1 MTVRERPGRSGMRL
15 PRDSQL
21 ETHYWEAYMQK
32 VIVAVAILA
41 MAATSASAL
50 ALKPGV
56 SIGQYYNFENL
67 YDGDDLTDVGSGW
80 YLDASNGYAIERSDS
95 VAFTAAA
102 GDIYLGD
109 NWGVLRLNSL
119 GVLGDPTY
127 YNDNN
132 GAAPRQE
139 LTGIFYGLDV
149 ISSTAVGGGIFIVD
163 STGGRLDFYNETTT
177 TAATRFLTGSGVRNF
192 EYNTAS
198 IGVSGGLPTYTSAT
212 EGTRVASLLFD
223 DGISGAGVTISGT
236 FLAGVPSNG
245 SASGYLSV
253 IADGAPWANML
264 DTNYFATPFG
274 GRDAINQN
282 SFFASD
288 AGAVAVGGLHGWTL
302 FSSDPIQI
310 APTPEP
316 GTFAL
321 LGLGMLGLGYCVR
334 RRRRS

>member
-1 MTVRERPGRSGMRL
+1 MK
-15 PRDSQL
+15 
-21 ETHYWEAYMQK
+21 K
-32 VIVAVAILA
+32 VIVAIAIVA
-41 MAATSASAL
+41 MAVSSASAL
-50 ALKPGV
+50 DLKPGV
-56 SIGQYYNFENL
+56 QIGQYWNFENL
-67 YDGDDLTDVGSGW
+67 YGGQDLAAANSGW
-80 YLDASNGYAIERSDS
+80 YLDASDSWNLKRTDVNGAYAG
-95 VAFTAAA
+95 
-102 GDIYLGD
+102 GDLYLGD

-119 GVLGDPTY
+119 GVVGDPTY

-132 GAAPRQE
+132 GSNPRE
-139 LTGIFYGLDV
+139 EVTGIFYGLDV
-149 ISSTAVGGGIFIVD
+149 ISVTNVGGTVFIVD
-163 STGGRLDFYNETTT
+163 STGGQLDLYNEKVT
-177 TAATRFLTGSGVRNF
+177 TAATRFRTGLGVQNF
-192 EYNTAS
+192 EYSAGS
-198 IGVSGGLPTYTSAT
+198 IGVAGGLPTYTSAT

-223 DGISGAGVTISGT
+223 DGITSAGVTVSGT
-236 FLAGVPSNG
+236 FLNGVPSNG

-253 IADGAPWANML
+253 ISDGAPWANLL
-264 DTNYFATPFG
+264 DTNYFVPAGFG
-274 GRDAINQN
+274 GRDALNQN

>member
-1 MTVRERPGRSGMRL
+1 
-15 PRDSQL
+15 
-21 ETHYWEAYMQK
+21 MQK

-50 ALKPGV
+50 ALKPGI

-67 YDGDDLTDVGSGW
+67 YNGADLTNAGSGW
-80 YLDASNGYAIERSDS
+80 YLDASNGYALERSDN

-119 GVLGDPTY
+119 GVIGDPVY
-127 YNDNN
+127 YTDFN

-139 LTGIFYGLDV
+139 VTGIFYGLDV
-149 ISSTAVGGGIFIVD
+149 ISQINVGGSVFIVD
-163 STGGRLDFYNETTT
+163 STGGRLDLYNETTT
-177 TAATRFLTGSGVRNF
+177 TAATRFLTGAGIRNF
-192 EYNTAS
+192 EYNAAS

-212 EGTRVASLLFD
+212 EGTRVASFLFD
-223 DGISGAGVTISGT
+223 DGITTAGVTISGT
-236 FLAGVPSNG
+236 FLNGVPSNG

-253 IADGAPWANML
+253 IADGAPWASML
-264 DTNYFATPFG
+264 DTNYFQPGAPFT
-274 GRDAINQN
+274 GRDALNQN

-288 AGAVAVGGLHGWTL
+288 AGAVGVGGLHNWTL